1 MKKTQSAIL
10 LLLCAV
16 AVAGCAVGKEMGWHH
31 NGEPATE
38 VVVASCE
45 AATATL
51 KDRPDHD
58 ISYRACVDAK
68 TRQGVD

>member
-1 MKKTQSAIL
+1 MKNFHRAL
-10 LLLCAV
+10 LIGLCAV
-16 AVAGCAVGKEMGWHH
+16 AAGGCAVGKEMGWYGNHQQ
-31 NGEPATE
+31 PTE

-51 KDRPDHD
+51 KERPDHA
-58 ISYRACVDAK
+58 ISYRACLDAK